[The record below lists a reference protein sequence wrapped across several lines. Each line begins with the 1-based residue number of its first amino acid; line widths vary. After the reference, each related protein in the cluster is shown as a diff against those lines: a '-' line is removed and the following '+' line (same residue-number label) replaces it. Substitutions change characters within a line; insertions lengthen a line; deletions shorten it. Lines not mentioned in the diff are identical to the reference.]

1 MPNSKSAKKN
11 VRQHAVRRMRNREGK
26 SALRTQIKKLVLA
39 AKRHDMEEAEKHLIL
54 ATKMLDKIAAK
65 NVIHKKTASRKKSR
79 LAKMLNKQKAASS

>member
-1 MPNSKSAKKN
+1 MPTSKSAKKN
-11 VRQHAVRRMRNREGK
+11 VRQDAVRRMRNRERK

-39 AKRHDMEEAEKHLIL
+39 VKRHDLKEAEKNLIL